1 MIDPIALINQ
11 LIEQQP
17 GVKLVK
23 ELEPEALYIYG
34 KVLPVECKK
43 RLEIF
48 ACKMPA
54 LFSIVVLG
62 CMSPLAF
69 KLYFESNK
77 QNMILIR
84 GFSVNSWVSS
94 CKGDIRGK

>member
-34 KVLPVECKK
+34 KVLPVERKN
-43 RLEIF
+43 IF
-48 ACKMPA
+48 
-54 LFSIVVLG
+54 
-62 CMSPLAF
+62 
-69 KLYFESNK
+69 
-77 QNMILIR
+77 
-84 GFSVNSWVSS
+84 
-94 CKGDIRGK
+94 